1 MIRITLVFCLV
12 FLFMWTMLPAQTD
25 DKVQSGVDSLTVSLI
40 DSLPAA
46 EINVPVSGNT
56 GASSENIM
64 EPPDIRQIVSISK
77 IIWSLIF
84 LVTGYF
90 TLRILERILSL
101 LAERWDKYRL
111 LFKSVIPIIKIFG
124 WIFIIFVIIAGIFQ
138 PPMATVF
145 AFTASVGVAIGF
157 ASQDILKNIFG
168 GITILFDRPFK
179 VGDKIESG
187 KYYGEVV
194 EIGLRST
201 RIVTPEDSLVS
212 IPNGELMN
220 QSVSNA
226 NAGESNCQVVAEV
239 YLPVDINTQEVR
251 ELATEAVKVSRYVY
265 LNKPIVVL
273 FSHEVR
279 EKEEYL
285 KMKIKAYVL
294 DIRDENKFKSDV
306 VELVIREL
314 VYKEILKSSRNNQNS
329 IAAGMK

>member
-1 MIRITLVFCLV
+1 
-12 FLFMWTMLPAQTD
+12 MWTILPAQPGD
-25 DKVQSGVDSLTVSLI
+25 NFQSGIDSLSGGFV

-46 EINVPVSGNT
+46 KINVPEAGNT
-56 GASSENIM
+56 GKSSQDIM
-64 EPPDIRQIVSISK
+64 QPPDIRQIISIPK

-84 LVTGYF
+84 IATGYF
-90 TLRILERILSL
+90 FLQIFERIIKL
-101 LAERWDKYRL
+101 LAERQTKYRL
-111 LFKSVIPIIKIFG
+111 VIKSIIPIVKIFG
-124 WIFIIFVIIAGIFQ
+124 WIFIIFVIVAGIFQ

-145 AFTASVGVAIGF
+145 AFAASIGVAVGF

-201 RIVTPEDSLVS
+201 RIVTPDDSRVS

-226 NAGESNCQVVAEV
+226 NSGESNCQVVAEV
-239 YLPVDINTQEVR
+239 YLPVYVNTYEVR

-265 LNKPIVVL
+265 LNKPITVH

-294 DIRDENKFKSDV
+294 DIRDEFKFKSDI

-314 VYKEILKSSRNNQNS
+314 VYKEILNPGRNHQNS
-329 IAAGMK
+329 IEAGMK